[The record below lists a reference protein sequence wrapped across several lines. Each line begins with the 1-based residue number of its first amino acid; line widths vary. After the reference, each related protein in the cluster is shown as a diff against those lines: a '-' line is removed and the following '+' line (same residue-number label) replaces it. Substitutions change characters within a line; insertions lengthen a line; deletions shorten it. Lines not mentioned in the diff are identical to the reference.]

1 MASVGKVNEILP
13 QKQYKTKRDGD
24 MAQVV
29 ELLPNIR
36 EDLDLLPVPQK
47 NYLIYTPFCFTS

>member
-1 MASVGKVNEILP
+1 
-13 QKQYKTKRDGD
+13 